1 MFPVGSSNELS
12 KSRSSHNSSSN
23 SYQGEGEERVAR
35 QFNSPGVNGRNE
47 LSNSR
52 SSLNSSSNS
61 YQGEGEERVARLEV
75 GSDASDSMPNR
86 IVTPVLVLQRVELPC
101 NVMKVDNNEEAKLQA
116 FLICLAGNE
125 VTSSNVG
132 KKESDL
138 EPAMLERYKS
148 WESRLSSD
156 YPMLFLPSLYTLDV
170 LLMNEKK
177 LFTGKVLWRR
187 FGELKC
193 EIVNQV
199 NPLWKEEKSG

>member
-52 SSLNSSSNS
+52 SSHNSSSNS
-61 YQGEGEERVARLEV
+61 YQGEGEEREARLEV
-75 GSDASDSMPNR
+75 GSGASDSMPNR

-132 KKESDL
+132 KNTAVSIFCAYQSYTRRKVNSFCL
-138 EPAMLERYKS
+138 GPVASPLSPSTSVKS
-148 WESRLSSD
+148 LDKCPLHSRQTFLLS
-156 YPMLFLPSLYTLDV
+156 TA
-170 LLMNEKK
+170 
-177 LFTGKVLWRR
+177 G
-187 FGELKC
+187 
-193 EIVNQV
+193 
-199 NPLWKEEKSG
+199 